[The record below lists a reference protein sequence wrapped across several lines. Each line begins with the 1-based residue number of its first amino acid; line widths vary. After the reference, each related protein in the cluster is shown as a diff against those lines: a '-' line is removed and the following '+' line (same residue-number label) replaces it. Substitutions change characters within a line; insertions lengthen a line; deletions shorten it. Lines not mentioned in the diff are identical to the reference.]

1 MPLFELPVENSEHPN
16 FEYRA
21 VNIFVLRSIP
31 FEDNLSTFLTPI
43 IVQMEKKQVCI
54 AIWIKFNTYGLKIKL
69 QFHFA
74 FYLLFS
80 EGLRTCTAI
89 AIDCERKPR
98 KTATSVKYRIRTQG
112 SHAP

>member
-1 MPLFELPVENSEHPN
+1 MPLFELPVENNEHPN

-21 VNIFVLRSIP
+21 VNIFVLRSYPIWGQ
-31 FEDNLSTFLTPI
+31 FVNNFAVDYSTNG
-43 IVQMEKKQVCI
+43 KKSVCI
-54 AIWIKFNTYGLKIKL
+54 AIWIKFNTYSLKIKL

-80 EGLRTCTAI
+80 KGLRTSTAI
-89 AIDCERKPR
+89 VIDRERMPR
-98 KTATSVKYRIRTQG
+98 KTATSVKHRIRTKG